1 MMAMEKSTLK
11 RLKFLPGLFRTEDVE
26 KIVPHPAMFLSR
38 AVKNGLIHRLMRGH
52 YVNLFLFGFPRVE
65 TVGCF
70 LRPPAYVSGEWA
82 LNYHGIS
89 LQSPVVCSI
98 ITLSPAVG
106 KSRNIEYQG
115 VTIEFS
121 RITSALFSGFTRVD
135 DFYIATPEKAVLDTL
150 YLRKSLPVEDE
161 LEWDGVDIETMNAM
175 AQKFPLS
182 VIRKLNSIRGG
193 ISGLLI

>member
-1 MMAMEKSTLK
+1 MEKSTLK
-11 RLKFLPGLFRTEDVE
+11 RLKFLPGLFRREDVE
-26 KIVPHPAMFLSR
+26 KLVPHPAMFLSR
-38 AVKNGLIHRLMRGH
+38 ALKNGLIHRLMRGH
-52 YVNLFLFGFPRVE
+52 YINSFLYGFPRVE

-106 KSRNIEYQG
+106 KCRNIPYQG
-115 VTIEFS
+115 ITIEFS
-121 RITSALFSGFTRVD
+121 KISPVLFSGFIRVD

-150 YLRKSLPVEDE
+150 HLRKSLPAEDE
-161 LEWDGVDIETMNAM
+161 LELDSIDIETMNGM
-175 AQKFPLS
+175 AKKFPHS
-182 VIRKLNSIRGG
+182 VTRRLNPILDRHPHH
-193 ISGLLI
+193 SG

>member
-1 MMAMEKSTLK
+1 MGKSTLK
-11 RLKFLPGLFRTEDVE
+11 RLKFLPGLFRLEDVE
-26 KIVPHPAMFLSR
+26 KLAPHPAMFLSR
-38 AVKNGLIHRLMRGH
+38 ALKNGLIHRLMRGH
-52 YVNLFLFGFPRVE
+52 YVNSFLYGFPRVE

-89 LQSPVVCSI
+89 LQSPVVCTL

-106 KSRNIEYQG
+106 KCRNIPYQG

-121 RITSALFSGFTRVD
+121 KVSPILFFGFIRID

-150 YLRKSLPVEDE
+150 HLRKSLPAEDE
-161 LEWDGVDIETMNAM
+161 LELDSIDIETMNEM

-182 VIRKLNSIRGG
+182 VTRRLDSLRSRLLPL
-193 ISGLLI
+193 SG

>member
-1 MMAMEKSTLK
+1 
-11 RLKFLPGLFRTEDVE
+11 
-26 KIVPHPAMFLSR
+26 
-38 AVKNGLIHRLMRGH
+38 MRGH
-52 YVNLFLFGFPRVE
+52 FINSFLYGFPRVE

-106 KSRNIEYQG
+106 KSRNISYQG

-121 RITSALFSGFTRVD
+121 RISPVLFSGFIRVD

-150 YLRKSLPVEDE
+150 HLRKSLPAEDE
-161 LEWDGVDIETMNAM
+161 LELDSIDIETMNEM

-182 VIRKLNSIRGG
+182 VSRRLNCIWGRASR
-193 ISGLLI
+193 SLPR

>member
-1 MMAMEKSTLK
+1 MEKSTFK
-11 RLKFLPGLFRTEDVE
+11 RLRFLPRLFRTEDVE
-26 KIVPHPAMFLSR
+26 KLVPHPAIFISR
-38 AVKNGLIHRLMRGH
+38 ALKNGLIHRLMRGH
-52 YVNLFLFGFPRVE
+52 YVNSFLHDFPRVE

-89 LQSPVVCSI
+89 LQSPVVCTV

-106 KSRNIEYQG
+106 KCRNIPYQG

-121 RITSALFSGFTRVD
+121 RISSALFTGFIRVD
-135 DFYIATPEKAVLDTL
+135 DYYIATPEKAILDTL
-150 YLRKSLPVEDE
+150 HLRKSLPAGDE
-161 LEWDGVDIETMNAM
+161 LELDNIDIETMNNM

-182 VIRKLNSIRGG
+182 VTRRLHALRNKLVASP
-193 ISGLLI
+193 

>member
-1 MMAMEKSTLK
+1 MEKSTLK
-11 RLKFLPGLFRTEDVE
+11 RLKFLPGLFRLEDVE
-26 KIVPHPAMFLSR
+26 KLAPYPAMFLSR
-38 AVKNGLIHRLMRGH
+38 ALKNGLIHRLMRGH
-52 YVNLFLFGFPRVE
+52 YINSFLYGFPRVE

-89 LQSPVVCSI
+89 LQSPVVCTV

-106 KSRNIEYQG
+106 KCRNIPYQG

-121 RITSALFSGFTRVD
+121 RISPTLFSGFIRVD

-150 YLRKSLPVEDE
+150 HLRKSLPAEDE
-161 LEWDGVDIETMNAM
+161 LELDSIAIETMSEM

-182 VIRKLNSIRGG
+182 VTRRLNSLRRRLLPL
-193 ISGLLI
+193 SG

>member
-1 MMAMEKSTLK
+1 MEKSTLK
-11 RLKFLPGLFRTEDVE
+11 RLKFLPGLFRLEDVE
-26 KIVPHPAMFLSR
+26 KLAPYPAMFLSR
-38 AVKNGLIHRLMRGH
+38 ALKNGLIHRLMRGH
-52 YVNLFLFGFPRVE
+52 YINSFLYGFPRVE

-89 LQSPVVCSI
+89 LQSPVVCTV

-106 KSRNIEYQG
+106 KCRNIPYQG

-121 RITSALFSGFTRVD
+121 RISPTLFSGFIRVD

-150 YLRKSLPVEDE
+150 HLRKSLPAEDE
-161 LEWDGVDIETMNAM
+161 LELDSIAIETMSEM

-182 VIRKLNSIRGG
+182 VTRRLDSLRRRLLPH
-193 ISGLLI
+193 SG

>member
-1 MMAMEKSTLK
+1 MTAMEKSTLK
-11 RLKFLPGLFRTEDVE
+11 RLKFLPGLFRLEDVE
-26 KIVPHPAMFLSR
+26 KLVPHPAMFLSR
-38 AVKNGLIHRLMRGH
+38 TLKNGLIHRLMRGH
-52 YVNLFLFGFPRVE
+52 YINSFLYGFARVE

-89 LQSPVVCSI
+89 LQSPVVCTI

-106 KSRNIEYQG
+106 KCRNIPYQG

-121 RITSALFSGFTRVD
+121 KISPILFSGFIRVD

-150 YLRKSLPVEDE
+150 HLRKSLPAEDE
-161 LEWDGVDIETMNAM
+161 LELDSIDIETMNEM
-175 AQKFPLS
+175 ANKFPLS
-182 VIRKLNSIRGG
+182 VTRRLGSLRKRLLPL
-193 ISGLLI
+193 SG